1 MYEYFIGKIT
11 DVTPYYI
18 VINVGGVGYRV
29 LVANPFRYMATNDDQ
44 KVYIYQAVRDNDIS
58 LYGFQTFDE
67 KQLFIKLLSVSGIGP
82 KSALAILAN
91 EDHSGLI
98 NAINTNN
105 DKFLTKFPGIGKKTA
120 QQIILDL
127 KGKMKEITPANL
139 VGQQALDV
147 TPTDASPALR
157 ESLEALAS
165 LGYTKTDI
173 KKVGKQL
180 QNFAGKDTNEYLS
193 QALHLLNNK

>member
-29 LVANPFRYMATNDDQ
+29 LVANPFRYTATNDDQ

-91 EDHSGLI
+91 GDHSGLI

>member
-29 LVANPFRYMATNDDQ
+29 LVANPFRYTATNDDQ

-91 EDHSGLI
+91 EDDSGLI

-180 QNFAGKDTNEYLS
+180 QDFAGKDTNEYLS

>member
-29 LVANPFRYMATNDDQ
+29 LVANPFRYTATNDDQ

>member
-11 DVTPYYI
+11 DITPYYI

-29 LVANPFRYMATNDDQ
+29 LVANPFRYTATNDDQ

>member
-29 LVANPFRYMATNDDQ
+29 LVANPFRYTATNDDQ

-180 QNFAGKDTNEYLS
+180 QDFAGKDTNEYLS

>member
-29 LVANPFRYMATNDDQ
+29 LVANPFRYTATNDDQ
-44 KVYIYQAVRDNDIS
+44 KVYVYQAVRDNDIS

>member
-29 LVANPFRYMATNDDQ
+29 LVDNPFRYTATNDDQ

>member
-29 LVANPFRYMATNDDQ
+29 LVANPFRYTATNDDQ
-44 KVYIYQAVRDNDIS
+44 KVYVYQAVRDNDIS

-139 VGQQALDV
+139 GGQQALDV

>member
-29 LVANPFRYMATNDDQ
+29 LVANPFRYTATNDDQ

-173 KKVGKQL
+173 KKIGKQL

>member
-29 LVANPFRYMATNDDQ
+29 LVANPFRYTATNDDQ

-147 TPTDASPALR
+147 TPTDASPALK

-180 QNFAGKDTNEYLS
+180 QDFAGKDTNEYLS

>member
-29 LVANPFRYMATNDDQ
+29 LVANPFRYTATNDNQ
-44 KVYIYQAVRDNDIS
+44 KVYVYQAVRDNDIS

>member
-29 LVANPFRYMATNDDQ
+29 LVANPFRYTATNDDQ

-180 QNFAGKDTNEYLS
+180 QNFAGKDTNEDLS

>member
-29 LVANPFRYMATNDDQ
+29 LVANPFRYTATNDEQ

-180 QNFAGKDTNEYLS
+180 QDFAGKDTNEYLS

>member
-29 LVANPFRYMATNDDQ
+29 LVANPFRYTATNDDQ
-44 KVYIYQAVRDNDIS
+44 KVYIYQAVRDNDIC

>member
-29 LVANPFRYMATNDDQ
+29 LVANPFRYTATNDDQ

-180 QNFAGKDTNEYLS
+180 QNFVGKDTNEYLS

>member
-147 TPTDASPALR
+147 TSTDASPALR

>member
-1 MYEYFIGKIT
+1 
-11 DVTPYYI
+11 
-18 VINVGGVGYRV
+18 
-29 LVANPFRYMATNDDQ
+29 
-44 KVYIYQAVRDNDIS
+44 
-58 LYGFQTFDE
+58 
-67 KQLFIKLLSVSGIGP
+67 
-82 KSALAILAN
+82 
-91 EDHSGLI
+91 
-98 NAINTNN
+98 
-105 DKFLTKFPGIGKKTA
+105 
-120 QQIILDL
+120 
-127 KGKMKEITPANL
+127 MKEITPANL

>member
-29 LVANPFRYMATNDDQ
+29 LVANPFRYTATNDDQ

-139 VGQQALDV
+139 GGQQALDV